1 MRKYYLILLLFY
13 YGFSY
18 AQLKVS
24 QISNG
29 DEVMNVLLGD
39 NNDIT
44 VSNISISGDKV
55 SFGSFKVNLNYNN
68 FINEGV
74 IISTGLAKNA
84 EGPNDDSKK
93 SSKINFL
100 SDKDINKITEHKG
113 CYDTALFE
121 FDLVS
126 TTDKIEFRYC
136 FASEEYPEYI
146 FKNVNDAFIF
156 LVTNVE
162 NGTSENIAILNND
175 SNIPITVDHI
185 NLKINSEYYVE
196 NIAYNLENI
205 EALKTDL
212 AKLERAKTFQYD
224 GFTTTL
230 VAEVKVIPNQVYHF
244 KLGIS
249 DVGDQ
254 LYDSAIFLEANS
266 LKSTG
271 KKPNLEENLIDLENS
286 LSLDFSIQ
294 FETASSIIKGE
305 DSYLL
310 LNEII
315 KALNNQPKIRITI
328 IGHTDSVG
336 TDTINNKLS
345 LNRAIS
351 VSDYLIKSGI
361 DSSRIS
367 TKGMGETQLKSNKAS
382 ENRRVEI
389 VFSK

>member
-1 MRKYYLILLLFY
+1 MYRFYLILTLLCCNL
-13 YGFSY
+13 SHS
-18 AQLKVS
+18 QLKVS
-24 QISNG
+24 HISNSN
-29 DEVMNVLLGD
+29 EIMTVLLGD
-39 NNDIT
+39 SEDIT
-44 VSNISISGDKV
+44 VSNISITGDKRA
-55 SFGSFKVNLNYNN
+55 FGTFNVNLLYNT

-100 SDKDINKITEHKG
+100 SDKDINKITEYKG

-126 TTDKIEFRYC
+126 ATDKIEFRYC

-146 FKNVNDAFIF
+146 LKNVNDAFIF
-156 LVTNVE
+156 LVKNIETS
-162 NGTSENIAILNND
+162 TSENIAILNGD
-175 SNIPITVDHI
+175 KNIPITVDHI
-185 NLKINSEYYVE
+185 NPKINSEYYVE
-196 NIAYNLENI
+196 NVSYNLQNI
-205 EALKTDL
+205 EVLKTDL

-230 VAEVKVIPNQVYHF
+230 VAQVKVVPNKVYHF

-271 KKPNLEENLIDLENS
+271 ERPKLEDHLERLVS
-286 LSLDFSIQ
+286 EISLDFSIQ
-294 FETASSIIKGE
+294 FETASTRIKG
-305 DSYLL
+305 DNSFLL
-310 LNEII
+310 LNKIVAALKNKPDIYI
-315 KALNNQPKIRITI
+315 KI
-328 IGHTDSVG
+328 IGHTDKVG
-336 TDTINNKLS
+336 TDKYNNKLS
-345 LNRAIS
+345 LGRAKS
-351 VSDYLIKSGI
+351 VSDYLIKTGI
-361 DSSRIS
+361 SENRIS
-367 TKGMGETQLKSNKAS
+367 TNGMGESQPKSEIDI